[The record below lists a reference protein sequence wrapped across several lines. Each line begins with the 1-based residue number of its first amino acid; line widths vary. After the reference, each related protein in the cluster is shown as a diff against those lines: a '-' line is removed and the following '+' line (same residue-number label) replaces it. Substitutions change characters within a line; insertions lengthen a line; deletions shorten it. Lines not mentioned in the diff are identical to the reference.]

1 MTSTQTDNG
10 ITSRAEHTH
19 ATFTQRAVWGYLAGG
34 RRAGARVSVLR
45 GSCGN
50 REEWIETLTYG
61 ETCGR
66 VEQNVIF
73 EDLRDGF

>member
-1 MTSTQTDNG
+1 MTSTQADNG
-10 ITSRAEHTH
+10 ITSRAEHT
-19 ATFTQRAVWGYLAGG
+19 QRNFYPESSVGLLSRG
-34 RRAGARVSVLR
+34 RGAGARVSVLW

-50 REEWIETLTYG
+50 REDRIETLTYG

-66 VEQNVIF
+66 VEENVIF